1 MLGCMKAPSSLVGG
15 RLIPSLAGLALAGAA
30 ISTPVPA
37 EAIGWTAAYYGET
50 VTHPGLMLGAEH
62 RLAPLAGGQL
72 LAAGHLGYY
81 VHPGYTQALFAR
93 SELALRWPLAGAF
106 DLEAAA
112 GLGLLHSRVAGDLY
126 VVGPSGA
133 PERAFDLGSPALMPS
148 LALGLGRNWEGYG
161 RSFGRLEVFGQYPYN
176 GYVLPH
182 VALSIGW
189 SWGTP

>member
-1 MLGCMKAPSSLVGG
+1 MNAPSK
-15 RLIPSLAGLALAGAA
+15 LIFSRVAAVLAGAILTGA
-30 ISTPVPA
+30 AATPAGAV
-37 EAIGWTAAYYGET
+37 GLSAAYYGET

-62 RLAPLAGGQL
+62 ALSPLAGGQL
-72 LAAGHLGYY
+72 LAAGHLGVYA
-81 VHPGYTQALFAR
+81 HPGYAQALFAR
-93 SELALRWPLAGAF
+93 SELALRWPLPGAF

-112 GLGLLHSRVAGDLY
+112 GLGLLHARVAGDLY

-148 LALGLGRNWEGYG
+148 LAFGLGRTWEGFG

-182 VALSIGW
+182 AALALGW
-189 SWGTP
+189 TWGTP